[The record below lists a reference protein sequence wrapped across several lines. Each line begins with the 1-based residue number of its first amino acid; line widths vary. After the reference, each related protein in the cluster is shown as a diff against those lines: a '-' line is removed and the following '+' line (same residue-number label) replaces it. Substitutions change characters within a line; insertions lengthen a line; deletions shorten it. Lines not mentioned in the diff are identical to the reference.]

1 MGSIYYAGMKAYHSR
16 QSLDT
21 DSERLPAQLQALV
34 PGHTPVLP
42 ALAMMDTNN
51 VGIPP
56 PAHVSVTKKKL
67 YADVCSE
74 LGLFRPRQ
82 VLDPL

>member
-1 MGSIYYAGMKAYHSR
+1 MKAYHSR

-34 PGHTPVLP
+34 PGHTPVWP
-42 ALAMMDTNN
+42 ALAMTDTNN

-56 PAHVSVTKKKL
+56 PGHVSVTKKKL
-67 YADVCSE
+67 CADVCSE
-74 LGLFRPRQ
+74 LGRFRPRQ
-82 VLDPL
+82 VFDPL

>member
-1 MGSIYYAGMKAYHSR
+1 MKAYHSR

-34 PGHTPVLP
+34 PGHTTVWPS
-42 ALAMMDTNN
+42 LAMMDTSN